1 MPEQKD
7 KMQPVVEPVSA
18 NAEAER
24 RRLDEM
30 NRAAVEAE
38 RVTAEHEAVEGGRY
52 KVGDQFVDA
61 NGEPIKARKAADK
74 ADDEARG

>member
-18 NAEAER
+18 NA
-24 RRLDEM
+24 
-30 NRAAVEAE
+30 EAE